1 MFTLKIRFAEHLIN
15 PDSLENRMEGG
26 FATGFRFRTRLGY
39 YRSLAL
45 SCIKALALTVDGEP
59 VPEAALSFRINGK
72 RFLPAQLPDLYAE
85 YWYLLDEAEIQ
96 VDRLGGIS
104 EGDHTLALT
113 LELRSPYMLT
123 GPNRAY
129 ATIDSSDACVLTR
142 RGA

>member
-1 MFTLKIRFAEHLIN
+1 M
-15 PDSLENRMEGG
+15 
-26 FATGFRFRTRLGY
+26 
-39 YRSLAL
+39 
-45 SCIKALALTVDGEP
+45 
-59 VPEAALSFRINGK
+59 INGK
-72 RFLPAQLPDLYAE
+72 RFSPEQLPELYAE

-96 VDRLGGIS
+96 VDQPGGLAVG
-104 EGDHTLALT
+104 EHALALT